1 MAITDMDG
9 DLPKGGVEE
18 TPKKKKKKRQDCLH
32 QSEIALSFM

>member
-18 TPKKKKKKRQDCLH
+18 TPKKKKKKKKAEL
-32 QSEIALSFM
+32 F